1 MGMQIHPYGD
11 RAVLVSLDETAAT
24 QTVAG
29 RLSIKLPDA
38 LVRVGMTSVLV
49 EIREPSTELQSRVT
63 TALLDD
69 VMDDVS
75 ELQVKR
81 ASVGRTVEIPVEYNG
96 EDLHALA
103 SYLECSEETL
113 VQAHSQTV
121 WRVAIIGFA
130 PGFPYLVPAEASETS
145 RLFDDVPRLPSPRT
159 KVPAGS
165 VAVAAGMSAIYPSV
179 MPGGW
184 MLLGISPVT
193 LFDPALDPPSLLLP
207 GDLVHFTP
215 VTQSA

>member
-1 MGMQIHPYGD
+1 MQIHPYGD
-11 RAVLVSLDETAAT
+11 RSILVTVDDAAAT
-24 QTVAG
+24 QAVAD

-38 LVRVGMTSVLV
+38 LIRAGMTSVLV
-49 EIREPSTELQSRVT
+49 ETPEPSTELQSRVT
-63 TALLDD
+63 TVLL
-69 VMDDVS
+69 DDVS
-75 ELQVKR
+75 ELQLRPV
-81 ASVGRTVEIPVEYNG
+81 SIGRSIEIPVEYNG

-103 SYLECSEETL
+103 SYLECSEEDL

-130 PGFPYLVPAEASETS
+130 PGFPYLVPAETSETS

-159 KVPAGS
+159 KVPPGS
-165 VAVAAGMSAIYPSV
+165 VAVAAGMCAIYPTT

-184 MLLGISPVT
+184 MLLGVSQVK
-193 LFDPALDPPSLLLP
+193 LFDPAIDPPSLLLP

-215 VTQSA
+215 ISRTA

>member
-11 RAVLVSLDETAAT
+11 RAVLVSLDEAAVT
-24 QTVAG
+24 QAVAD

-38 LVRVGMTSVLV
+38 LIRTGIRSVLV
-49 EIREPSTELQSRVT
+49 EIPEPATELQLRVT
-63 TALLDD
+63 TVLLDD
-69 VMDDVS
+69 VS
-75 ELQVKR
+75 KLQVKL

-96 EDLHALA
+96 EDLQTLA

-113 VQAHSQTV
+113 VGAHCQTV

-130 PGFPYLVPAEASETS
+130 PGFPYLVPAETSEAS
-145 RLFDDVPRLPSPRT
+145 RLFDNVPRLPSPRT

-165 VAVAAGMSAIYPSV
+165 VAVAAGMCAIYPTT

-184 MLLGISPVT
+184 MLLGISRIN
-193 LFDPALDPPSLLLP
+193 LFDPAIDPPSLLLP

-215 VTQSA
+215 IARTA

>member
-11 RAVLVSLDETAAT
+11 RAVLVSLDEAAAT

-49 EIREPSTELQSRVT
+49 EIPEPSTELQSRVAT
-63 TALLDD
+63 VLL
-69 VMDDVS
+69 DDVS
-75 ELQVKR
+75 ELQARPV
-81 ASVGRTVEIPVEYNG
+81 SIGRTVEIPVEYNG
-96 EDLHALA
+96 EDLDTLA
-103 SYLECSEETL
+103 SYLGCSKETL

-130 PGFPYLVPAEASETS
+130 PGHPYLVPAEASETS
-145 RLFDDVPRLPSPRT
+145 RLFDDVPRLPSPRR
-159 KVPAGS
+159 KVPTGS
-165 VAVAAGMSAIYPSV
+165 VAVAAGMSTIYPSA

-193 LFDPALDPPSLLLP
+193 LFDPAVDPPSLLLP
-207 GDLVHFTP
+207 GDLVQFTP
-215 VTQSA
+215 VTRSA